1 MLPLLGHAQLRVTGL
16 TVEHMVNPAVV
27 DTRQPRLSWINE
39 PRDEE
44 AAGERQTAYR
54 IVVAST
60 EEGLRRGHYDLW
72 DSGRVPSDCS
82 VLVPYAGRALA
93 SGQDCYWKVQT
104 WDVRGKRSK
113 WSPVGH
119 WGMGLLKESD

>member
-27 DTRQPRLSWINE
+27 DARQPRLSWINE
-39 PRDEE
+39 PQDERVR
-44 AAGERQTAYR
+44 GERQTAYR

-60 EEGLRRGHYDLW
+60 EEGLRHGHYDLW

-82 VLVPYAGRALA
+82 VLVPYAGRPLA

-104 WDVRGKRSK
+104 WDVRGKRS
-113 WSPVGH
+113 GC
-119 WGMGLLKESD
+119 